1 MLPGNFR
8 PAISQRILA
17 VAVLVLFAP
26 LVIIAGAADAAPPTE
41 PAAAPRS
48 VVAFNSG
55 WRFVNA
61 DPTDA
66 AKPDFDD
73 SGWRYLDL
81 PHDWAIAG
89 PFDQSQPGETAK
101 LPYAGVG
108 WYRKHFTVA
117 ADERGG
123 QFYLDVDGAMSY
135 GSVWIN
141 GRHVG
146 GWPYGYTSWR
156 VDLTPHIRFGVENVI
171 AVRLD
176 NPPKSSR
183 WYPGGG
189 IYRNVWL
196 VKTGPVHVAQWG
208 TQITTPE
215 VTADAATVEIQVT
228 VDNHAATETTVD
240 VAAEI
245 YAVEPQERQFASAAT
260 PNPPVHGRAIDGRAS
275 DGRASRGG
283 GGFGLAADAK
293 DSLLPLAAD
302 ANLALRIAGGKS
314 ATTSL
319 TARVADPRLW
329 STEHPHLYVVV
340 VKLSRDGRVVDRY
353 DTTFGIR
360 TIEFTPDEGFFL
372 NGELTEIKGVC
383 LHHDLGPLGAAF
395 NLRAR
400 QRQLEKLKQLG
411 CNAIRAS
418 HNPMEPEL
426 YDLCDRLGF
435 LVMDEAFDAWQMA
448 KRDNDYHRLFD
459 EWHER
464 DLRAMIRRDRNHPS
478 VILWSLGNE
487 VYEQRDGKNAALA
500 RRLADVAHEEDATR
514 PVNMALHVVEAS
526 TNGFQDAVDVFG
538 YNYTPFGYAEF
549 RRNNPAIPLIGSE
562 TSSCTSTR
570 GEYFFPVTMDDKRSG
585 RVNYQVTS
593 YDYSAPKWAMAPDV
607 EFKGLDENPFVA
619 GEFVWTGF
627 DYLGEPTPYD
637 QDADEMLQF
646 TDPALKQ
653 QAAAQLQSSG
663 KLRPPSRSSYFGI
676 FDLAGFP
683 KDRFYS
689 YQARWRPELPM
700 AHILP
705 HWNWPERV
713 GQVTPVHVYTS
724 GDEAELLLNG
734 RSHGRKRK
742 GQFEYRLRWDD
753 VVYEPGELKVVAY
766 RNGQPWATEVVKTTG
781 PPTRLTLAADRHT
794 IRADGT
800 DLSFVKVAVV
810 DDEGLVVPRAKNR
823 VRFEIDGPGQI
834 VATDNGDPTSHV
846 PFQAT
851 ERDAF
856 NGLGLAIVRAP
867 RGKNGTITLRANSDG
882 LVGAEVSMASELPE

>member
-1 MLPGNFR
+1 
-8 PAISQRILA
+8 
-17 VAVLVLFAP
+17 
-26 LVIIAGAADAAPPTE
+26 
-41 PAAAPRS
+41 
-48 VVAFNSG
+48 
-55 WRFVNA
+55 
-61 DPTDA
+61 
-66 AKPDFDD
+66 
-73 SGWRYLDL
+73 
-81 PHDWAIAG
+81 
-89 PFDQSQPGETAK
+89 
-101 LPYAGVG
+101 
-108 WYRKHFTVA
+108 
-117 ADERGG
+117 
-123 QFYLDVDGAMSY
+123 
-135 GSVWIN
+135 
-141 GRHVG
+141 
-146 GWPYGYTSWR
+146 
-156 VDLTPHIRFGVENVI
+156 
-171 AVRLD
+171 
-176 NPPKSSR
+176 
-183 WYPGGG
+183 
-189 IYRNVWL
+189 
-196 VKTGPVHVAQWG
+196 
-208 TQITTPE
+208 
-215 VTADAATVEIQVT
+215 
-228 VDNHAATETTVD
+228 
-240 VAAEI
+240 
-245 YAVEPQERQFASAAT
+245 
-260 PNPPVHGRAIDGRAS
+260 
-275 DGRASRGG
+275 
-283 GGFGLAADAK
+283 
-293 DSLLPLAAD
+293 
-302 ANLALRIAGGKS
+302 
-314 ATTSL
+314 
-319 TARVADPRLW
+319 
-329 STEHPHLYVVV
+329 
-340 VKLSRDGRVVDRY
+340 
-353 DTTFGIR
+353 
-360 TIEFTPDEGFFL
+360 
-372 NGELTEIKGVC
+372 
-383 LHHDLGPLGAAF
+383 
-395 NLRAR
+395 
-400 QRQLEKLKQLG
+400 
-411 CNAIRAS
+411 
-418 HNPMEPEL
+418 
-426 YDLCDRLGF
+426 
-435 LVMDEAFDAWQMA
+435 
-448 KRDNDYHRLFD
+448 
-459 EWHER
+459 
-464 DLRAMIRRDRNHPS
+464 MIRRDRNHPS

-663 KLRPPSRSSYFGI
+663 KIRPPSRSSYFGI

-800 DLSFVKVAVV
+800 DLSFVTVAVV

-846 PFQAT
+846 AIQAT